1 MNDVVK
7 PTKGGNTVVELSKE
21 QMQDV
26 RIALGK
32 HIASLERAAVKE
44 LGLGNEAIAKLV
56 REQLARVDEL
66 RRKLA

>member
-7 PTKGGNTVVELSKE
+7 GGKPGMASFEFSKE
-21 QMQDV
+21 QLQDV

-44 LGLGNEAIAKLV
+44 LGLGNEQIAKLV
-56 REQLARVDEL
+56 REQIARVDEL